1 MRSAIASDAAG
12 VGMDAT
18 TGSGVFSGSGAIGV
32 AAVSGL
38 SASSSAAA
46 ESDAA
51 ESDAAESAAGST
63 DSIGSVLLISIEG
76 LESED
81 AGLIGSVSMASAARC
96 GLRKLKGVVTCRF
109 EDAAKADVFVA
120 RSRDKMS

>member
-38 SASSSAAA
+38 SASSSAAV
-46 ESDAA
+46 ESD
-51 ESDAAESAAGST
+51 SAESAAGST

-109 EDAAKADVFVA
+109 EDAAKADVFVS

>member
-1 MRSAIASDAAG
+1 MI
-12 VGMDAT
+12 
-18 TGSGVFSGSGAIGV
+18 TGSGAAGATGET
-32 AAVSGL
+32 G
-38 SASSSAAA
+38 SAAA
-46 ESDAA
+46 DSVVVN
-51 ESDAAESAAGST
+51 SAADGSSDDGST
-63 DSIGSVLLISIEG
+63 LSESETIGSVLLISIEG